1 MAGAELTQGQAAEAI
16 AAEGLAARPSCAEA
30 WPSTPTAPLA
40 ADPDETRAAF
50 AELDWTAVTEAVPE
64 DVTRLA
70 DGVEDLDARALDER
84 MRAMQRAMHRID
96 WQLGRLL
103 RVFLDRRLYRLM
115 WFPSAGRYL
124 TERLGMSARRAR
136 ALVAL
141 ERKTWQAP
149 VLREAY
155 EAGTIS
161 SLQATIIL
169 PVVGERTAA
178 VWIARAG
185 EVTLRRLAD
194 EVEWALTVRDGL
206 SDIDPPLPRA
216 SLAIPA
222 RQMCARPE
230 WEFPDAEIAFTAPTS
245 VVALFRTAVMAFAHP
260 SDSLPGG
267 LEALLQHVKAEWEG
281 QPRHRDPIFA
291 RDGWRCAVPVC
302 TARRNL
308 HDHHVV
314 FRSRGGDNGRDNRI
328 TLCAWHHLR
337 GIHAGRVRAS
347 GEAPDGITWE
357 IGLHPRRRPRFLLDA
372 AGYAAAS

>member
-1 MAGAELTQGQAAEAI
+1 VSHVA
-16 AAEGLAARPSCAEA
+16 
-30 WPSTPTAPLA
+30 
-40 ADPDETRAAF
+40 
-50 AELDWTAVTEAVPE
+50 EAVPD
-64 DVTRLA
+64 DVAHLA
-70 DGVEDLDARALDER
+70 DGVEDLDARALDDR
-84 MRAMQRAMHRID
+84 MRAVLRAMHRID

-149 VLREAY
+149 ALREAY
-155 EAGTIS
+155 EAGTVS
-161 SLQATIIL
+161 SLQAMIMM

-178 VWIARAG
+178 AWIARAG
-185 EVTLRRLAD
+185 QVALRRLND
-194 EVEWALTVRDGL
+194 EVEWALTVRDGMT
-206 SDIDPPLPRA
+206 DIAPPPARA
-216 SLAIPA
+216 SLAIPG
-222 RQMCARPE
+222 RQMCTRPE
-230 WEFPDAEIAFTAPTS
+230 WEFPDAEIVFTAPVS
-245 VVALFRTAVMAFAHP
+245 VIALFRTAVLAFAHP
-260 SDSLPGG
+260 RDSLPGG
-267 LEALLQHVKAEWEG
+267 LEALLHHVKAEWEG
-281 QPRHRDPIFA
+281 QPRHRDPVFA

-302 TARRNL
+302 MVRRNL

-357 IGLHPRRRPRFLLDA
+357 IGVHAGRQPLLRLDA
-372 AGYAAAS
+372 TGYIQ